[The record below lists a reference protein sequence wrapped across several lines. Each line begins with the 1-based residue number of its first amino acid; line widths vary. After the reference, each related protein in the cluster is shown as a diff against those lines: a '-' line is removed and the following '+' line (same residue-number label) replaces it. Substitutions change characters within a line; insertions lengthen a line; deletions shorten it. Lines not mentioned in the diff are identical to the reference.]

1 MKYIF
6 VSIVLFI
13 LTPVTA
19 QELQTI
25 AETKYR
31 FSLTYGITAVNPED
45 INTHIAS
52 SNAAFGSTTKSVKS
66 LPELTA
72 ALSFR
77 PQNDFKI
84 IILRGGYISSER
96 MFQFSIPETK
106 NNSTP
111 IGTTTG
117 TITETYTAYPISIGV
132 GGTTE
137 KSDAQFQM
145 EFIYGLGYVTEEGS
159 FTSSTGTK
167 TSYTRSIFSPTYG
180 FRVNGSIVVP
190 ITSLVGLQFE
200 AGYRYLMFDE
210 FEDEAT
216 AQTSPLEF
224 SMSGIQGSLGLSI
237 KL

>member
-1 MKYIF
+1 MKFIS
-6 VSIVLFI
+6 VLIILFI
-13 LTPVTA
+13 TPITA

-25 AETKYR
+25 SESKYR
-31 FSLTYGITAVNPED
+31 FSFTYGITAVNPEN
-45 INTHIAS
+45 INTHIAT
-52 SNAAFGSTTKSVKS
+52 SNAAFGSTTKSIKS

-72 ALSFR
+72 SLSLR

-96 MFQFSIPETK
+96 IFQFSIPETK
-106 NNSTP
+106 NNPTP
-111 IGTTTG
+111 TGTTTG
-117 TITETYTAYPISIGV
+117 TITETYSAYPISIGV
-132 GGTTE
+132 GGATE

-159 FTSSTGTK
+159 YTSSTGNK
-167 TSYTRSIFSPTYG
+167 TSYTRSLFSPTYG
-180 FRVNGSIVVP
+180 FRVNGSVIVP
-190 ITSLVGLQFE
+190 IATNIGLQFE

-216 AQTSPLEF
+216 AQSSPLEF